1 MYNEEALSAEDA
13 WTTMTRDLRDTKKAE
28 KTASQENA

>member
-1 MYNEEALSAEDA
+1 MYDDDALSAEDA
-13 WTTMTRDLRDTKKAE
+13 WTAMTRDLRDTKKAE